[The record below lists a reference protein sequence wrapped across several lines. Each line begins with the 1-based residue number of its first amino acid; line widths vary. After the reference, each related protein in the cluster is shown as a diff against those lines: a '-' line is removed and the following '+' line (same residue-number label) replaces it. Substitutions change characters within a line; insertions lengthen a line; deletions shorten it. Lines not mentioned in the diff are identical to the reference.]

1 MITVW
6 GRATSVNV
14 QAVMWALAELGLE
27 CERIDAGGAFG
38 GLDTPQFRAM
48 NPNGKI
54 PVIRDRGVDLW
65 ESAAIV
71 RYLGA
76 QYGSDSFW
84 PTDPLERAK
93 ADKWAEWIKTS
104 FGPEFL
110 TGVFL
115 PLVAVRP
122 EQQDL
127 KAIAA
132 SAGRL
137 KTLAAMLDARLS
149 EGAHHLGGSEPCFA
163 DVVVGAHLYR
173 YFTLEFE
180 RAETPHLAAYYR
192 RLTTRPAYATH
203 VMVSYESLRP
213 K

>member
-14 QAVMWALAELGLE
+14 QAVMWALAELGTA

-48 NPNGKI
+48 NPNGLI
-54 PVIRDRGVDLW
+54 PVLRDRDVFLW

-76 QYGSDSFW
+76 QYGSDAFW
-84 PTDPLERAK
+84 PADPLGRAK
-93 ADKWAEWIKTS
+93 LDKWAEWMKTT
-104 FGPEFL
+104 FGPQL
-110 TGVFL
+110 LAGVFW
-115 PLVAVRP
+115 PLVATRP
-122 EQQDL
+122 EKRDE

-132 SAGRL
+132 AVDRL
-137 KTLAAMLDARLS
+137 KPLASMLDARLA
-149 EGAHHLGGSEPCFA
+149 EADHLGGAEPCFA
-163 DVVVGAHLYR
+163 DIIVGVHLYR
-173 YFTLEFE
+173 YFTLDFE
-180 RAETPHLAAYYR
+180 QAETPHLLSYYR
-192 RLTTRPAYATH
+192 RLAERPAYAAH
-203 VMVSYESLRP
+203 VMISYDSLRA